1 MILGMSEATYTF
13 SHVLISLI
21 GIGSGLIVM
30 FGFLTGKRFDGLTV
44 VFLLTTVLTSVTG
57 FGFPFDHLLPSHKDG
72 ILSLL
77 VLAVAIPA
85 RYVFHLAGSWRWIY
99 VIGASIALYLNVFV
113 LIVQALP
120 QGTGPQS
127 TSSDAVRASIFG
139 RAALRSF
146 AFRRADDFSGEEV
159 SRRVGANRLT
169 DAFGFAEFGPEG
181 RRRQPICYDSTPSNG
196 RVIADATRPFASSA
210 GGPV

>member
-1 MILGMSEATYTF
+1 
-13 SHVLISLI
+13 
-21 GIGSGLIVM
+21 M
-30 FGFLTGKRFDGLTV
+30 FGFLTRKRFDGLTV

-57 FGFPFDHLLPSHKDG
+57 FGVPFDHLLPSHKVG
-72 ILSLL
+72 ILSG
-77 VLAVAIPA
+77 
-85 RYVFHLAGSWRWIY
+85 RAGGGNSSALRIRSGGLMALDLRDWRLHCTL
-99 VIGASIALYLNVFV
+99 SQYLC
-113 LIVQALP
+113 LDRAGLP

-181 RRRQPICYDSTPSNG
+181 RRRQPICDDSTHQ
-196 RVIADATRPFASSA
+196 AAE
-210 GGPV
+210 